1 MLFTASIGGNTS
13 DVSRQEKLG
22 SPVSYRPK
30 RAGDRETI
38 LEIYERKRITPAEQ
52 MRMAMEA
59 LIDLYNADKTAFTP
73 PVEMALKLSD
83 AQQKEARAREIDK
96 LRPRHP

>member
-1 MLFTASIGGNTS
+1 MLFTAAMGGNDGTMP
-13 DVSRQEKLG
+13 RPEKSG

-30 RAGDRETI
+30 RTGDKETI
-38 LEIYERKRITPAEQ
+38 LEIYEKKRIPPAEQ

-59 LIDLYNADKTAFTP
+59 LIDLYNADKAAFTP
-73 PVEMALKLSD
+73 PVEMAMKLSD
-83 AQQKEARAREIDK
+83 SQQKEARAREIEK

>member
-1 MLFTASIGGNTS
+1 MLFTASLGGNTGGVPRP
-13 DVSRQEKLG
+13 DKLG

-38 LEIYERKRITPAEQ
+38 LEIYEKKRIPPAEQ

-59 LIDLYNADKTAFTP
+59 LIDLYNADKAAFTP
-73 PVEMALKLSD
+73 PVEMGLKLSD
-83 AQQKEARAREIDK
+83 EQQMEARAREIEK
-96 LRPRHP
+96 LRPRRS